1 MPGRTA
7 LTFRALKEATPG
19 RKLKKEFR
27 RHWPGYRKWFLT
39 EGDAARPT
47 YLASRRHLNQHM
59 PELTRTYDQIIDLI
73 GAGDRQAR
81 CLALYCPT
89 PFSFACSQTVWTRG
103 STALIR
109 NYDYSPR
116 LCDGLVLWSNWH
128 GTRVMGL
135 SDCLW
140 GILDGLNEHGL
151 AVSLAFGGRKVVGQ
165 GFGVTLILRY
175 ILETCATVGEAVTVL
190 RRVPVHMAYNI
201 ALLDRAGDYS
211 VAFIAPD
218 RETRVRPIR
227 VSTNF
232 QERIEWTE
240 HALFFKTMDRQR
252 FLEQCVIDPQET
264 CESLVQHHLRPP
276 LYRPIDEKG
285 WGTLYTSCY
294 FPEIGGMQLSW
305 PDLSWTHTFDSFE
318 EGERA
323 IHYRSDPRTKSRA
336 ARS

>member
-1 MPGRTA
+1 MPVRTA
-7 LTFRALKEATPG
+7 LTFRTLKEATPG
-19 RKLKKEFR
+19 RKLKKEFT

-47 YLASRRHLNQHM
+47 YLASRRRLNQHM
-59 PELTRTYDQIIDLI
+59 PELTSIYDQIMDLV

-89 PFSFACSQTVWTRG
+89 PFFFACSQTVWTRG

-109 NYDYSPR
+109 NYDYSPS

-151 AVSLAFGGRKVVGQ
+151 AVSLAFGGRKVVGH

-175 ILETCATVGEAVTVL
+175 VLETCATVREAVAVL

-201 ALLDRAGDYS
+201 ALLDRNGDYS

-218 RETRVRPIR
+218 RETTVRPIR

-252 FLEQCVIDPQET
+252 FLEQCVIDPKET

-276 LYRPIDEKG
+276 LYRRIDNKG

-323 IHYRSDPRTKSRA
+323 IHYHSDPTLKPHA
-336 ARS
+336 AHS